1 MYSIGLH
8 AAYTLANNRI
18 TDVVILEAQ
27 DRIGG
32 RIYSRDINNNWIE
45 EGALNG
51 STEKNPLCG
60 ISWWLMRFSSGFF
73 LYHELLNANEN
84 CSYWLKLLKVMFRI
98 FAKLAWASNT

>member
-8 AAYTLANNRI
+8 AAYTLANNNINNI

-45 EGALNG
+45 EGAQWIHGKKSALWN
-51 STEKNPLCG
+51 
-60 ISWWLMRFSSGFF
+60 FVVA
-73 LYHELLNANEN
+73 HE
-84 CSYWLKLLKVMFRI
+84 VQFRI
-98 FAKLAWASNT
+98 FLVS